1 MSLTQITRRSI
12 RYTYASWL
20 HCDASIIQPTG
31 EQLVTYTPYIL
42 FYRRGDT
49 MIRVEKTV
57 K

>member
-1 MSLTQITRRSI
+1 MV
-12 RYTYASWL
+12 
-20 HCDASIIQPTG
+20 

-42 FYRRGDT
+42 FYRRSDT